1 MLQSLYYIT
10 IYPIELVLE
19 ICFTIINRIG
29 NNPGIAIIGVSI
41 VINFLLLPLY
51 LRADRI
57 QAEEKKRQDG
67 MKRWTEHIRKVFK
80 GDEKVMML
88 STYYR
93 KLDYHPLYAL
103 RSSVSLLLQIPFFIA
118 AYHFLTHL
126 GILQG
131 TSFLCISDL
140 GVADGLISIGGLS
153 VNVLPILMTLINCIA
168 AFIYTKGAPLKENFQ
183 IYVMAGLFLVL
194 LYNCPSGLVL
204 YWTMNNVFSLVK
216 NIVMRE
222 PKEKKAADDKE
233 GKPAGGVYWGSV
245 LTLTVLT
252 GILIPASL
260 VASSPTE
267 FVEPSAYR
275 NPLSFV
281 FSTFCISAG
290 FFLCWLTVFY
300 SLATPKAKRVFCLVL
315 WLICGTA
322 SLDYFLFARNTGRIS
337 ADLVYKDFPVY
348 PVSGMIIQLAVI
360 AAAVAVMAIIWVK
373 KRTLLKGIYGVLC
386 TVLILMSL
394 LNIARIYRVISRTD
408 FDLVRNAD
416 DLNFPLSKNGK
427 NVIFIMLDMGISGY
441 VPYIMAERPELKETF
456 SGFTY
461 YPNTIS
467 FGMHTNFGAPA
478 LYGGYEY
485 SPAAAN
491 KRTDMTLVEK
501 HNEALEVL
509 PVLFSEEG
517 YSSTVID
524 PPYANYEV
532 WPDLSIYDEFPDIK
546 AFHAMSR
553 FTDKDYYT
561 TVENERRRSFFMYS
575 MVRISPECLQ
585 SSIYD
590 DGAYLRADEE
600 YDMDWELVTSYGVLK
615 NMANLTKIDDSDE
628 NTFMIIDNETP
639 HEPTELQ
646 LPDYDL
652 SVDVNNGG
660 LEKGYRID
668 DEGNRLEI
676 DEEFQYHPNAAAFL
690 RLGEWIDFLKE
701 NDVYDNT
708 RIVIGS
714 DHGEYA
720 GDFPGLIMDDGTDM
734 EGANAILMF
743 KDFGAEGEFKVSDE
757 FMTNADAPMLATKGL
772 IDDPVNPFTGN
783 KLDGHEKETE
793 PQYVTAS
800 HYWSSY
806 EPPNTAE
813 AITFTTDDEPWYSV
827 KDNIFDK
834 SNWKKVSEP

>member
-1 MLQSLYYIT
+1 MLQALYYIT

-19 ICFTIINRIG
+19 ICFAVINRIG

-57 QAEEKKRQDG
+57 QAEEKERQDG

-103 RSSVSLLLQIPFFIA
+103 RSSVSLMLQIPFFIA

-126 GILQG
+126 SLLQG
-131 TSFLCISDL
+131 TAFLCIDDL
-140 GVADGLISIGGLS
+140 GAADGLIHIGS
-153 VNVLPILMTLINCIA
+153 VPVNVLPVLMTLINCVA
-168 AFIYTKGAPLKENFQ
+168 AFIYTRGAPLKENFQ
-183 IYVMAGLFLVL
+183 IYVMAGLFLIL
-194 LYNCPSGLVL
+194 LYNSPSGLVL

-216 NIVMRE
+216 NIVMKE
-222 PKEKKAADDKE
+222 PGKKKVIDDSDKMPS
-233 GKPAGGVYWGSV
+233 GYLYWGSV
-245 LTLTVLT
+245 LVLTVLT
-252 GILIPASL
+252 GILIPAAL

-281 FSTFCISAG
+281 FSTLCISAG

-300 SLATPKAKRVFCLVL
+300 SLATSKGKRIICFAL
-315 WLICGTA
+315 WLICGIA
-322 SLDYFLFARNTGRIS
+322 SIDYFLFARNTGRIS
-337 ADLVYKDFPVY
+337 ADLEYKDFPVY
-348 PVSGMIIQLAVI
+348 PLSGMMVQLAVI
-360 AAAVAVMAIIWVK
+360 LTAIMVMVIIWVK
-373 KRTLLKGIYGVLC
+373 KRILLKGIYAVLC
-386 TVLILMSL
+386 LALFAMSL
-394 LNIARIYRVISRTD
+394 INVARIQRVIAGTD
-408 FDLVRNAD
+408 FDLVRNAG
-416 DLNFPLSKNGK
+416 DLNFPMSKNGK

-441 VPYIMAERPELKETF
+441 IPYIMAERPELKETF

-485 SPAAAN
+485 TPAAMN

-509 PVLFSEEG
+509 PVLFSGEG

-532 WPDLSIYDEFPDIK
+532 WPDLTIYDEFPDIK

-553 FTDKDYYT
+553 FTDKDYYA

-575 MVRISPECLQ
+575 LVRISPEWLQ
-585 SSIYD
+585 GSIYD
-590 DGAYLRADEE
+590 GGAYLRADEE
-600 YDMDWELVTSYGVLK
+600 YDMDWELVSAYGVLK
-615 NMANLTKIDDSDE
+615 NLASLTDINETDE

-646 LPDYDL
+646 LPDYDMT
-652 SVDVNNGG
+652 VDVNNGG

-676 DEEFQYHPNAAAFL
+676 NEEFQYHPNAAAFL
-690 RLGEWIDFLKE
+690 RLGEWIGFLKE
-701 NDVYDNT
+701 NGVYDNT

-714 DHGEYA
+714 DHGEYV

-734 EGANAILMF
+734 EGANPILMF
-743 KDFGAEGEFKVSDE
+743 KDFGAEGELAVSDD
-757 FMTNADAPMLATKGL
+757 FMTNADAPMLAVKGL
-772 IDDPVNPFTGN
+772 IDDPANPFTGE
-783 KLDGHEKETE
+783 KLDGHQKKTE
-793 PQYVTAS
+793 IQYVTAS

-806 EPPNTAE
+806 EPPNTGD
-813 AITFTTDDEPWYSV
+813 AIKFTTDDEPWYSV
-827 KDNIFDK
+827 HDNIFDK
-834 SNWKKVSEP
+834 SN